1 MKKPSQPATLSAL
14 EPASTTGS
22 VNLGTVPDGDLD
34 CVWMRAGVLRYK
46 LCDRRLDCVHCPL
59 DAGLRGAIGT
69 EESRADSEQ
78 GSFRL
83 FPRDRRFSRGHLW
96 VFPREA
102 HVARV
107 GIDALGA
114 WLMPDI
120 VSVDLPAND
129 TWLECG
135 QPLATLSGADF
146 RIQINTPTS
155 GRVAGRNVIAQ
166 SCPELIT
173 AAPYNTGWLVDLAIS
188 PERQSE
194 EWERLLPGPEM
205 ERLARADV
213 YRFHQRADRLIHG
226 PALDVGPTL
235 ADGGEPLEDLQLILG
250 PARYARLVQEFIA

>member
-1 MKKPSQPATLSAL
+1 VKKPSPIAAPSAL
-14 EPASTTGS
+14 DASSTAGLA
-22 VNLGTVPDGDLD
+22 NLGTVPEGDLD
-34 CVWMRAGVLRYK
+34 CVWMRAGILRYK

-59 DAGLRGAIGT
+59 DAGLRGAT
-69 EESRADSEQ
+69 PTDESQADSGQ

-96 VFPREA
+96 VYPREA

-120 VSVDLPAND
+120 VAVDLPAND

-135 QPLATLSGADF
+135 QPLATLSGANF
-146 RIQINTPTS
+146 RIQVNCPTS
-155 GRVAGRNVIAQ
+155 GRVAGRNVIAS

-173 AAPYNTGWLVDLAIS
+173 AAPYHTGWLVDLAIS
-188 PERQSE
+188 PERQSDD
-194 EWERLLPGPEM
+194 WDRLLPGPEM
-205 ERLARADV
+205 ERLARADI

-226 PALDVGPTL
+226 PSLDVGPPL
-235 ADGGEPLEDLQLILG
+235 SDGGEPMEDLQRLLG
-250 PARYARLVQEFIA
+250 PARYANLVQEFVT